1 MVPVIFDSR
10 YLDYDFGPEHPFSPL
25 RLAMLQEMLLEL
37 GAWQEPVPAQ
47 IASREEILSIHAER
61 YVKRVEAVSR
71 GEPVSDAQHYGLGT
85 GDIPIFAEMDQASRW
100 LVGGTLT
107 AARTILAG
115 APKVLQFG
123 GGLHHAGYDQA
134 SGFCIY
140 NDLACAIRYFRSQGL
155 RVAYLDVDVHHGD
168 GVQALFY
175 EDPEVLTISLHE
187 SGRYLFPGT
196 GGIYELG
203 RGAGLGKKLNIPL
216 DPFTENES
224 YLEAFEILVPPAL
237 AWFRPDVMV
246 IQCGGDAHFMD
257 PLADLLLT
265 TQGYSALFP
274 RIIELVDSFSGGRG
288 LFTFGGGYSL
298 DSTPRIW
305 ALLYFLL
312 QGLDPP
318 ELLPMSWRQRWE
330 ARTGHPL
337 TPTLHDPPGG
347 YRDIPRKPEIS
358 RRNRETAA
366 RLLDAAKEY
375 WD

>member
-1 MVPVIFDSR
+1 MVPVIFDSH

-25 RLAMLQEMLLEL
+25 RLAMLQEMLVDL
-37 GAWQEPVPAQ
+37 GIWQKPVPAR
-47 IASREEILSIHAER
+47 IASREEILTIHAER
-61 YVKRVEAVSR
+61 YVSRVEAVSR
-71 GEPVSDAQHYGLGT
+71 GEIVSDAQQYGLGT
-85 GDIPIFAEMDQASRW
+85 GDIPIFPNMDRASRW

-107 AARTILAG
+107 AAETILSG
-115 APKVLQFG
+115 TPKVLQFG
-123 GGLHHAGYDQA
+123 GGLHHADYDRA

-155 RVAYLDVDVHHGD
+155 RVAYLDIDVHHGD

-175 EDPEVLTISLHE
+175 QDPEVMTISLHE

-203 RGAGLGKKLNIPL
+203 RGRGLGKKLNIPL

-224 YLEAFEILVPPAL
+224 YLEAFEILVPSAL
-237 AWFRPDVMV
+237 AWFRPDVTV

-265 TQGYSALFP
+265 TRGYAVLFS
-274 RIIELVDSFSGGRG
+274 RIVELVDSFSYGRG

-305 ALLYFLL
+305 ALLYCLL
-312 QGLDPP
+312 QGLEPP
-318 ELLPMSWRQRWE
+318 ELLPASWLERWQN
-330 ARTGHPL
+330 RLGHSL
-337 TPTLHDPPGG
+337 TQSLHDPPGG
-347 YRDIPRKPEIS
+347 YRDIPRKPEIT

-366 RLLDAAKEY
+366 RLLEAAREY